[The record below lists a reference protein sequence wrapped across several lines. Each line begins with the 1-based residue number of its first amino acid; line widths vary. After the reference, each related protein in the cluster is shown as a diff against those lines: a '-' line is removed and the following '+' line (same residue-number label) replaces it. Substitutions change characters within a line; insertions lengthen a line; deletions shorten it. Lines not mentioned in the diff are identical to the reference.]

1 MTPKEKGELTFG
13 PKENYLY
20 SLPICYVPTPEQI
33 RNIKEMFGWDII
45 LYEDETT
52 KDSKNYEQD

>member
-1 MTPKEKGELTFG
+1 MTQKEKGELTFG

-33 RNIKEMFGWDII
+33 KNIKEMFGWDII
-45 LYEDETT
+45 LYEDDE
-52 KDSKNYEQD
+52 KDSK